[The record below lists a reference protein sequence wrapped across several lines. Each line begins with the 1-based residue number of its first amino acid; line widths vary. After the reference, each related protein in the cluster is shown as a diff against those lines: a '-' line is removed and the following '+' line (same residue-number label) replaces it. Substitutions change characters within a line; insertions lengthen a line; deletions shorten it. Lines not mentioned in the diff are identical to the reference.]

1 MKRFLLSILLF
12 SSSCLTVMADDEL
25 MVKSFTTNVT
35 DLAARNASHTDLN
48 GTPCAVKNSNMK
60 AEKQLKF

>member
-1 MKRFLLSILLF
+1 
-12 SSSCLTVMADDEL
+12 MADDEL